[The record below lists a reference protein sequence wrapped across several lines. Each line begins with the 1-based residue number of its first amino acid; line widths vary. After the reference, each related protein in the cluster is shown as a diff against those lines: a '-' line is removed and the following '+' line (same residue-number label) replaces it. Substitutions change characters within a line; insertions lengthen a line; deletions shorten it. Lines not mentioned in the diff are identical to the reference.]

1 MNFITITLKKYDAK
15 LLFTDTASLV
25 YEIKS
30 NDVYKDLYENK
41 YLFDFSDYSEDSNFL
56 IMPIKKLMVR

>member
-1 MNFITITLKKYDAK
+1 MNFITITLKRYDAK

-41 YLFDFSDYSEDSNFL
+41 YLFDFSDYSEDPNFL

>member
-1 MNFITITLKKYDAK
+1 MNFITITLKKYD
-15 LLFTDTASLV
+15 ASLV